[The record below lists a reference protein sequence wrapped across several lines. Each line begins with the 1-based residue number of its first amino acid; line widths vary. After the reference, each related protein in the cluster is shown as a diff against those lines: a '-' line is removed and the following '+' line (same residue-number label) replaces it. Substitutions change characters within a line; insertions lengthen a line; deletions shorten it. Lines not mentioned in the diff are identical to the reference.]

1 MTLEQIFSG
10 VLDISP
16 LDLNDSLSQENTASW
31 SSLAHISLITALE
44 ERYGLSFT
52 TREILTCK
60 SLGSMRELLRA
71 KGAAL

>member
-10 VLDISP
+10 ILEISP
-16 LDLNDSLSQENTASW
+16 LDLNDSVSQENTASW

-44 ERYGLSFT
+44 ERYRLSFT
-52 TREILTCK
+52 TQEILASK
-60 SLGSMRELLRA
+60 SLGSLRQLLRA